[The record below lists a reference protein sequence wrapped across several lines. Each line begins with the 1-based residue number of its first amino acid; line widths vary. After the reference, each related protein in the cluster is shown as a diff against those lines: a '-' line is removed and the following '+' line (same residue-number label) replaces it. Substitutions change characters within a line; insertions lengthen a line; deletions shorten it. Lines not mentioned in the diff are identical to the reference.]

1 MACVDDR
8 GALTPV
14 AAAILRAL
22 GEGASAA
29 VVAGSAGLPL
39 YRVRAGLRELLEAG
53 LVRERDEGTYART
66 ERGAERLAALT

>member
-14 AAAILRAL
+14 AATILRTL

-29 VVAGSAGLPL
+29 VVAGAAGLPL
-39 YRVRAGLRELLEAG
+39 YRVRGGLRELLEAG
-53 LVRERDEGTYART
+53 LVQEGDGGMYAPT
-66 ERGAERLAALT
+66 ARGAERLAALT

>member
-22 GEGASAA
+22 GDGASAA
-29 VVAGSAGLPL
+29 VVAAVAGLPL
-39 YRVRAGLRELLEAG
+39 YRVRAGLRELVDAG
-53 LVRERDEGTYART
+53 MVREGDGGAYAPT